1 MNLIWAATGALAGLP
16 AGTALRGQVYRL
28 SVRSGEPDEAS
39 CRECGAA
46 LPGLLAPRCPH
57 CGRWLGEA
65 WAIEL
70 LAAAVAGLLL
80 ARFGGQPAVAAFAF
94 LGVLGVALTQ
104 IDIAVHRLPDRLTL
118 PAYPALIVLLGI
130 AAAIGGADSALVR
143 ALLGGLVLAAV
154 YLLLGLVSG
163 GQLGGGDIKLAG
175 LIGLVLGWTGWPA
188 LIFGACLGFVLAGL
202 AGLVLLIGRRAAR
215 RSMISFG
222 PFMLCGALLAI
233 VAVRS

>member
-1 MNLIWAATGALAGLP
+1 MNLLWAATGAIAALP

-28 SVRSGEPDEAS
+28 SVRSGEPDEAT
-39 CRECGAA
+39 CRECGAP
-46 LPGLLAPRCPH
+46 LPGSLVPRCPH
-57 CGRWLGEA
+57 CGRWLGA
-65 WAIEL
+65 AGAIEL
-70 LAAAVAGLLL
+70 VAAAVAGLLL

-104 IDIAVHRLPDRLTL
+104 IDVAVHRLPDRLTL
-118 PAYPALIVLLGI
+118 PAYPALIVLLGV
-130 AAAIGGADSALVR
+130 AAAIDGDGSALVR

-175 LIGLVLGWTGWPA
+175 LIGLVLGWIGWPA

-202 AGLVLLIGRRAAR
+202 AGLVLLVGRRAAR

-222 PFMLCGALLAI
+222 PFMLYGALLVI